1 MAANHGDR
9 DALTYC
15 RRAGLSSVFI
25 SPAGRIRVGPDPLG
39 ASAVGAWWA
48 KTGDAVRVAELARQ
62 IAKRLPAPAA
72 IVRAAHQLEIP
83 STNHATAKARAH
95 EAVARLEART
105 RAASDAG
112 ELTVFHQEYKR
123 RRLEAKA
130 AGRRFMSYNQARA
143 RLRTL
148 LEQTAASGEVP
159 GSVMNA
165 VFDGPSR

>member
-1 MAANHGDR
+1 MAANR
-9 DALTYC
+9 DARAVTYC
-15 RRAGLSSVFI
+15 RRAGLSSVYI
-25 SPAGRIRVGPDPLG
+25 SPIGRIRTGSDPLRAG
-39 ASAVGAWWA
+39 AVGAWWA
-48 KTGDAVRVAELARQ
+48 KTDDAARVAELARQ

-83 STNHATAKARAH
+83 LTNHATAMARAH

-112 ELTVFHQEYKR
+112 ELTVFHKEYKR